1 VAGEDVG
8 EAGFGDSVCL
18 GKGDF
23 CGVLYDPETRLS
35 NSRDVGFLGIP
46 GEEGFGELIDSGR
59 GEGLGKTCG
68 SETVRS
74 SSEDSDFLRGS
85 GGEALAKAPEEM
97 RADLAGVAG
106 LSVEDCLAG
115 VLATGRSFWFGRGS
129 NGSSR
134 YLLLSL
140 FLSLLRFGS
149 GGFRGGCPS
158 LRSAGTTFSHVLQL
172 WSRSS
177 LLFLRRPGRRHVYLS
192 T

>member
-74 SSEDSDFLRGS
+74 SSEDSDFLGGS

-115 VLATGRSFWFGRGS
+115 VLATGRSSGFPLVLEGSELGRTC
-129 NGSSR
+129 
-134 YLLLSL
+134 
-140 FLSLLRFGS
+140 S
-149 GGFRGGCPS
+149 GLAEGATVAVG
-158 LRSAGTTFSHVLQL
+158 TFS
-172 WSRSS
+172 
-177 LLFLRRPGRRHVYLS
+177 
-192 T
+192 